1 MERFFVP
8 ACERLGTDAFEADME
23 AGERYIRSCNVWNYN
38 HLSLGLTIRY
48 DPLKWLKVTG
58 IYDYTL
64 NACPDKRVAHLAR
77 YSTKK
82 RVRWKNFRRAVH
94 IVGCIL
100 EEEGVYW

>member
-8 ACERLGTDAFEADME
+8 ACERLGMDAFEADME
-23 AGERYIRSCNVWNYN
+23 AGERYIRDCCRLKYM
-38 HLSLGLTIRY
+38 SLMTIHI
-48 DPLKWLKVTG
+48 DPITYLKVTG

-64 NACPDKRVAHLAR
+64 NACPDKRVVHLAR
-77 YSTKK
+77 YSKKK